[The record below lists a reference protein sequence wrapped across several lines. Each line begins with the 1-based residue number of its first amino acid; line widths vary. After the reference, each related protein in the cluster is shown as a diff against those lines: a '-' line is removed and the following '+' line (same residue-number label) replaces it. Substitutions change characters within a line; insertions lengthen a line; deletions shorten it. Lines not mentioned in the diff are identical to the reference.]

1 MRVEEIVE
9 LLGADQQ
16 VLADNQ
22 PNEEEHARAEIDAAI
37 AELQA
42 ELVNLDRR
50 THEIRIVFGELVDEQ
65 QAISESILSM
75 RRQQKRGLRS
85 APKRALRDITRA
97 FNKRAKSHAAVP
109 RRKTA
114 PVKRTAATRTQPQ
127 APAKPIA
134 QATNQCPPPAQKVV
148 YLTPAHSQ
156 PVPQAPATTAALRQQ
171 SSAPLPAQQRP
182 TPMPNTKQ
190 ATAPMPP
197 TLPTR
202 PMPPTPPSKPAP
214 PAREVVSMTNAQST
228 QQKQNTQGIKR

>member
-97 FNKRAKSHAAVP
+97 FNKRAKSQAAVP

-127 APAKPIA
+127 APAKPIV
-134 QATNQCPPPAQKVV
+134 QATTQCPPPVQKVV

-156 PVPQAPATTAALRQQ
+156 PVPQVPATTAVLRQQ
-171 SSAPLPAQQRP
+171 SSATLPAQQRP
-182 TPMPNTKQ
+182 APMPNIKQ
-190 ATAPMPP
+190 ATAAIPP
-197 TLPTR
+197 TQPTR
-202 PMPPTPPSKPAP
+202 PMLPMPPSKPLP
-214 PAREVVSMTNAQST
+214 PAPALVYVPNAQST
-228 QQKQNTQGIKR
+228 QQKQNRQDIKR